1 MFDKLSAAT
10 TRSAFSV
17 ATVVLMTA
25 GGLLTGTPARAAAFT
40 CAGEPATIIG
50 PQLGNVT
57 HGTEGDDVILTFN
70 ARDYIRAGAGN
81 DLICSGPGNDTIDAH
96 EGDDIIYSE
105 DGNDD
110 IRSGPGSDWMFGGN
124 GNDLLLGQGNDN
136 NAADGGPGTDDC
148 SFVRIAISCERN

>member
-1 MFDKLSAAT
+1 MFDRLGSTA
-10 TRSAFSV
+10 RSASRILSV
-17 ATVVLMTA
+17 AVIVA
-25 GGLLTGTPARAAAFT
+25 GVSLAAAPASAAAFT

-57 HGTEGDDVILTFN
+57 YGTEGDDVILTFG
-70 ARDYIRAGAGN
+70 ADDYIRAGDGD
-81 DLICSGPGNDTIDAH
+81 DLICSGPGRDTIEGH
-96 EGDDIIYSE
+96 GGDDIVYGE
-105 DGNDD
+105 DGSDD

-124 GNDLLLGQGNDN
+124 GNDLLLGQGWDD

>member
-1 MFDKLSAAT
+1 MLFKLGAAT
-10 TRSAFSV
+10 ARSVTSV
-17 ATVVLMTA
+17 ATIVLALA
-25 GGLLTGTPARAAAFT
+25 GSLLAGAPARAAAFT

-50 PQLGNVT
+50 PQIGNVT

-70 ARDYIRAGAGN
+70 RNDYIRAGGGN
-81 DLICSGPGNDTIDAH
+81 DLICSGAGNDTIDAH
-96 EGDDIIYSE
+96 GGDDISYAE

-110 IRSGPGSDWMFGGN
+110 VRSGPGSDWMFGGD

-136 NAADGGPGTDDC
+136 NAADGGPGTDEC